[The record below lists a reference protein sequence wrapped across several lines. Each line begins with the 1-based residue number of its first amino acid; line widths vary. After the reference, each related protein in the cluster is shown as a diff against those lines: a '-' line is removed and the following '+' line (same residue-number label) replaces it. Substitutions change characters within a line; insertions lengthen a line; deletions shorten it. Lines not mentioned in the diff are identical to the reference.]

1 MVGCIFRTVDDPGVM
16 DSLKGVLGQVYVV
29 EGGHEGGAVSL
40 VRVGEV
46 DGECVPGFLLD
57 LGHL

>member
-1 MVGCIFRTVDDPGVM
+1 MVGCILRTMDDPGVM

-40 VRVGEV
+40 VCVGEV
-46 DGECVPGFLLD
+46 DGECVPGRC
-57 LGHL
+57 